1 MNDEQ
6 VYKLSDWFN
15 ARIEGSGFHK
25 LRQINDSA
33 PKDRHRGLGVSNA
46 SYIKFKKVKLRD
58 KTKES
63 TEDRPFS
70 ACRELSKKLTFPN
83 P

>member
-15 ARIEGSGFHK
+15 SKIEGSGFHK

-33 PKDRHRGLGVSNA
+33 PKDRHRGLGVSNT
-46 SYIKFKKVKLRD
+46 SYIKF
-58 KTKES
+58 
-63 TEDRPFS
+63 
-70 ACRELSKKLTFPN
+70 
-83 P
+83 